1 MENQAHLFRSIKPNE
16 LSTSF
21 KFSSSF
27 ETITLNQLLSNVPP
41 KILGSFRLDMRC
53 REVELVSEDGNVIEN
68 VSRKFNMD
76 ICRVR
81 RLNAGGI
88 SCFNEVHLANMYPL
102 PPVGDI
108 PIETDVW
115 YYLKSAEIKENV
127 EISEY
132 LDKDSDSRNFQYN
145 GQNCVVFLY
154 FKLAAGSHFPEG
166 FEFIIDNDVEGH
178 CIIRRTDFEIFDAK
192 YCQIGGGFNYAIIAP
207 LIDIGW
213 TFDGVKLHTA
223 AEPTE
228 YKSFY
233 DKDIWSLAVIIHEYF
248 SCLSTEQLVN
258 DAIIILTELSTYNYD
273 LYSNTTDIS
282 CTSSSTITK
291 MLTRVLNDLTI
302 YCDEQELN
310 TISRFKQLVE

>member
-16 LSTSF
+16 LSTS
-21 KFSSSF
+21 
-27 ETITLNQLLSNVPP
+27 LNL
-41 KILGSFRLDMRC
+41 
-53 REVELVSEDGNVIEN
+53 
-68 VSRKFNMD
+68 
-76 ICRVR
+76 VR

-154 FKLAAGSHFPEG
+154 FKLAAGIHLPEG
-166 FEFIIDNDVEGH
+166 FELIFDNDSEGH

-192 YCQIGGGFNYAIIAP
+192 YCQIGGGFNYTIIAA

-233 DKDIWSLAVIIHEYF
+233 DKDIWTLAVIIHEYF

-258 DAIIILTELSTYNYD
+258 DAIIILTELSTSNYAVRD
-273 LYSNTTDIS
+273 LYSNRTDIS

-291 MLTRVLNDLTI
+291 MLTSGLNH
-302 YCDEQELN
+302 
-310 TISRFKQLVE
+310 RH